1 MHDGILSI
9 KEGGIA
15 HSQAASV
22 EAYLGELS
30 PERRE
35 IVARVRKTILEH
47 LPEGYVESIN
57 WGMIS
62 YEIPLDTY
70 PDTYNKKPLGYLALA
85 AQKNHYALYML
96 GAYADPAQ
104 EEELQEGFKEAGKKL
119 DMGKSCIR
127 FKSLDDLP
135 LDVIGRLIAST
146 PPAAMIALYEHARKK

>member
-1 MHDGILSI
+1 MT
-9 KEGGIA
+9 

-22 EAYLGELS
+22 EAYLNELT

-35 IVARVRKTILEH
+35 VVARVRKMILEH
-47 LPEGYVESIN
+47 LPDGYIESMN

-62 YEIPLDTY
+62 YEIPLDVY

-96 GAYADPAQ
+96 GVYADPAQ
-104 EEELQEGFKEAGKKL
+104 EKELREGFRKTGKKM

-127 FKSLDDLP
+127 FRKLEDLP
-135 LDVIGRLIAST
+135 LDVIASLIAGTS
-146 PPAAMIALYEHARKK
+146 PEKMIERYKQARNK

>member
-1 MHDGILSI
+1 M
-9 KEGGIA
+9 A

-35 IVARVRKTILEH
+35 IIARVRKIILEH
-47 LPEGYVESIN
+47 LPEGYVESMN

-62 YEIPLDTY
+62 YEIPLDVY

-96 GAYADPAQ
+96 SVYADPAQ
-104 EEELQEGFKEAGKKL
+104 EEKLREGF
-119 DMGKSCIR
+119 
-127 FKSLDDLP
+127 
-135 LDVIGRLIAST
+135 
-146 PPAAMIALYEHARKK
+146 RKTGIKTGHGEVVCTL